1 MNFSEAYAKLNEPI
15 TPPSGLVEK
24 TLAKTR
30 RRGFPLRRLAAVAA
44 AAAILLATP
53 ALAAQTEP
61 GYQLLYALSPATA
74 QFFQPVQRSCTDNGV
89 TLKVASVRVESDT
102 AQAYIALS
110 GDTVDARCDL
120 FDSASFH
127 FPFDQTGHCERAGF
141 DPETNTAFF
150 LVTTRTMGGSNIP
163 IGGKMTFSLGCFLTG
178 KQTLEDVDVPLA
190 LADFAGEAETAED
203 FCYVGGGRNP
213 ELMDSLPML
222 RPGEALAEPASGL
235 PVTAAGYADGLFHVQ
250 LCQGDAG
257 ELDNHGQLWLEDGE
271 GERLED
277 LGIAYFK
284 SPPEADARLDYQEF
298 VFDVSPEDLGDYT
311 LHGNFY
317 TAAARIDGNW
327 RVTFPLENTEQG
339 N

>member
-1 MNFSEAYAKLNEPI
+1 MNFSETYAKLNEPI
-15 TPPSGLVEK
+15 VPAPGLVEK

-53 ALAAQTEP
+53 ALAAQTET
-61 GYQLLYALSPATA
+61 GYYLLYALSPATA
-74 QFFQPVQRSCTDNGV
+74 QFFQPVQRSCTDSGV
-89 TLKVASVRVESDT
+89 TLEVASVRVEGDT
-102 AQAYIALS
+102 AQAYIALR

-127 FPFDQTGHCERAGF
+127 LPFDQTGHCERAGF

-150 LVTTRTMGGSNIP
+150 LVTTRTMGGSDIP

-178 KQTLEDVDVPLA
+178 KQTLEDAEVSLR
-190 LADFAGEAETAED
+190 LADHAQEAETAEG
-203 FCYVGGGRNP
+203 FRYAGGGGLSL
-213 ELMDSLPML
+213 EDSLPML
-222 RPGEALAEPASGL
+222 RPGEVLAEPAPGL
-235 PVTAAGYADGLFHVQ
+235 AVTSAGYADGLFHIQ

-257 ELDNHGQLWLEDGE
+257 ELDNHGFLWLEDGE
-271 GERLED
+271 GARLED
-277 LGIAYFK
+277 LGVAYFK

-298 VFDVSPEDLGDYT
+298 VFDVSPEELENYT
-311 LHGNFY
+311 LHGDFY

-327 RVTFPLENTEQG
+327 RVTFPLENAG
-339 N
+339 

>member
-1 MNFSEAYAKLNEPI
+1 MNFSETYAKLNEPV
-15 TPPSGLVEK
+15 TPSPGLIEK
-24 TLAKTR
+24 TLARTR

-53 ALAAQTEP
+53 ALAAQTET
-61 GYQLLYALSPATA
+61 GYYLLYALSPATA
-74 QFFQPVQRSCTDNGV
+74 QFFQPVQRSCADNGV
-89 TLKVASVRVESDT
+89 TLEVASVRVEGDT

-127 FPFDQTGHCERAGF
+127 LPFDQTGHCERAGF
-141 DPETNTAFF
+141 DPETNTAYF
-150 LVTTRTMGGSNIP
+150 LVTTRTMDGSNIP

-178 KQTLEDVDVPLA
+178 KETLEGAEVPLR
-190 LADFAGEAETAED
+190 LADHSQEAGTAEG
-203 FCYVGGGRNP
+203 FRYVGGGG
-213 ELMDSLPML
+213 LSLGDSLPML
-222 RPGEALAEPASGL
+222 RPGEPLAEPAPGL
-235 PVTAAGYADGLFHVQ
+235 AVTAAGYVDGLFHVQ

-257 ELDNHGQLWLEDGE
+257 ELDNHGFLWLENGE
-271 GERLED
+271 GARLED
-277 LGIAYFK
+277 LGVAYFK

-311 LHGNFY
+311 LHGDFY

-327 RVTFPLENTEQG
+327 RVTFPLENAG
-339 N
+339 